1 MTSDSVKL
9 NAQVFN
15 DHELQ
20 KLLKQLP
27 QKISGR
33 IMRDATKKACKP
45 ITAFM
50 KAEVPKG
57 KNKNKLRDYNK
68 ATTKHLRK
76 AIASKVKTYKSG
88 KQKGVTYAVIGPRSG
103 EKYRNA
109 QIPWKG
115 AVDYIT
121 LGAAFEYGWNMQR
134 QQWRRRSH
142 MYAKFYFP
150 KLLANQLGPAVA
162 KESARLA
169 KKLKTN
175 KPLSSSE
182 QKAIGKLD
190 AGAAIGGLK

>member
-1 MTSDSVKL
+1 MPSDSVKL
-9 NAQVFN
+9 NAKVFN

-33 IMRDATKKACKP
+33 IMRDATKKAVKP
-45 ITAFM
+45 ITTFM
-50 KAEVPKG
+50 KNEVPKG
-57 KNKNKLRDYNK
+57 KNPKTASYTGARSKFLK
-68 ATTKHLRK
+68 K
-76 AIASKVKTYKSG
+76 AIASKVKTYRSG
-88 KQKGVTYAVIGPRSG
+88 KQAGLTYAVIGPRSG

-115 AVDYIT
+115 AVPFIT
-121 LGAAFEYGWNMQR
+121 VGAAFEYGWNMQR

-142 MYAKFYFP
+142 LYAKQTFP

-190 AGAAIGGLK
+190 ASAAIGALK

>member
-1 MTSDSVKL
+1 MPSNSVKL
-9 NAQVFN
+9 NAKVFN

-33 IMRDATKKACKP
+33 IMRDATKKAVKP
-45 ITAFM
+45 ITTFM
-50 KAEVPKG
+50 KNEVPKG
-57 KNKNKLRDYNK
+57 KKQGTLRNYNK
-68 ATTKHLRK
+68 ATTKHLKK
-76 AIASKVKTYKSG
+76 AIASKVKTYRSG
-88 KQKGVTYAVIGPRSG
+88 KQAGVTYAVIGPRSG
-103 EKYRNA
+103 QKYRNA
-109 QIPWKG
+109 QIPWTG
-115 AVDYIT
+115 AVDYVT

-134 QQWRRRSH
+134 QQWRKRSH
-142 MYAKFYFP
+142 QYAKMYFP
-150 KLLANQLGPAVA
+150 KLLATQLGPAVA